1 MSEQRIEP
9 LMRRIWSMPSPWT
22 FQIKPIRELIL
33 KYMVPGD
40 KPEGRWI
47 DPFAGSNPFKLDL
60 SNDLNPESPTTFHM
74 DAVEFLEYLHDWD
87 ETTKARFDGALFDPP
102 YTLHQTNQVYKGF
115 GLRKP
120 VSLTKDLIAPLI
132 KQGGYVLCFGHNSGG
147 MGINRGFELI
157 EVLLVPHGGSHD
169 DTIAVVERKK

>member
-1 MSEQRIEP
+1 LSEQKTEP
-9 LMRRIWSMPSPWT
+9 LIRRVWQMPNPLT
-22 FQIKPIRELIL
+22 FRIPVIRDLIL
-33 KYMVPGD
+33 KYM

-60 SNDLNPESPTTFHM
+60 SNDLNPENPTTYHM

-87 ETTKARFDGALFDPP
+87 EDTKARFDGCLYDPP

-120 VSLTKDLIAPLI
+120 ISLTKDLIVPLI
-132 KQGGYVLCFGHNSGG
+132 KQGGYVLTFGHNSGG

-169 DTIAVVERKK
+169 DTICTVEKKK